1 MFYEGDRYLFIN
13 GQSGDRIKIFCR
25 SESESEFPFVSV
37 LLLLIKQ
44 IVKYLVCQNSY
55 HHLGNYLN
63 NSVQFNVYKYILS
76 YYHVM
81 NKIIDHHYWQSIKIN
96 NNNNNQITSLE
107 LQ

>member
-1 MFYEGDRYLFIN
+1 M
-13 GQSGDRIKIFCR
+13 
-25 SESESEFPFVSV
+25 
-37 LLLLIKQ
+37 
-44 IVKYLVCQNSY
+44 CQNSY
-55 HHLGNYLN
+55 HHLGIIIGNYLN

-96 NNNNNQITSLE
+96 NNNNNNQITSLE